1 MDTNKIWDLY
11 AIDLKK
17 FILSKTKN
25 ITLTEDILQ
34 EVFIKIHTKKNTLK
48 NQSNIKSWIFTIA
61 NNTMLD
67 EFKKQSK
74 VIAEESPEQH
84 VLEKNE
90 DFNHHKPEDCL
101 LPLILRL
108 PKKYR
113 DVLFLST
120 IKNLKQLHIS
130 EELNISLPAT
140 KSRILRGRELL
151 KHEYMDCCDYTLDE
165 NGHLKGENK
174 NFDECKVCRPQPL

>member
-1 MDTNKIWDLY
+1 MDTKDIWNLY

-25 ITLTEDILQ
+25 LDLTEDILQ
-34 EVFIKIHTKKNTLK
+34 NVFIKIHTKKNSLQ
-48 NQSNIKSWIFTIA
+48 NQSNLKSWIFSIA

-74 VIAEESPEQH
+74 IKLNQDLEHKTPSNNGISEE
-84 VLEKNE
+84 
-90 DFNHHKPEDCL
+90 HKPEDCL

-108 PKKYR
+108 PKIYR

-120 IKNLKQLHIS
+120 IKNLKQLEIS
-130 EELNISLPAT
+130 EQLNISLPAT

-165 NGHLKGENK
+165 NGHLKGEQK
-174 NFDECKVCRPQPL
+174 NIDECKVCRPQPL

>member
-1 MDTNKIWDLY
+1 MDTKDIWNLY
-11 AIDLKK
+11 AIDLRK

-25 ITLTEDILQ
+25 STLTDDILQ
-34 EVFIKIHTKKNTLK
+34 DVFIKIHTKKNSLK
-48 NQSNIKSWIFTIA
+48 DISNIKSWIFSIA

-74 VIAEESPEQH
+74 KEINYHIEQKTQKNNIVI
-84 VLEKNE
+84 
-90 DFNHHKPEDCL
+90 NHHNPEDCL

-120 IKNLKQLHIS
+120 IKNLKQVEIS
-130 EELNISLPAT
+130 QQLDISLSAT

-151 KHEYMDCCDYTLDE
+151 KHEYMDCCNYTLDE
-165 NGHLKGENK
+165 NGHLKGEQK
-174 NFDECKVCRPQPL
+174 NIDECKVCRPHPL